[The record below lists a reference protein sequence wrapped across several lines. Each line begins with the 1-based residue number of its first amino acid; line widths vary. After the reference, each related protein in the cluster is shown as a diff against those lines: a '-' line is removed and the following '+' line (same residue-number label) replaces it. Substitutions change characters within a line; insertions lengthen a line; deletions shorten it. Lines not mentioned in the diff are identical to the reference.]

1 MSQVIIPPLAGDGV
15 WPSLGAQVGSWQ
27 EANLAFGPGDLLG
40 QPYRLDAEDWALLER
55 MYQVHPPQHGTGA
68 VTGRCSFIGGRCE
81 KGRICGR
88 RRFDTAVVM
97 LRKGSK
103 KSERLASV
111 GAAELSLDG
120 PIRCDG
126 FRREG
131 GVWIP
136 SGRPVTSPFVF
147 ILAFAKEQAEDTS
160 WDAMRKMIE
169 LGPGSDLFDVW
180 EDRIVTRDGAG
191 EAKPLATAP
200 DSRDGGKTTFQGKEE
215 GHRWTFPRQREANQT
230 TRANLS
236 KRPIAEPWEMHATT
250 AYAPG
255 EGSVIETIH
264 DGLRKL
270 TAEETRRSR
279 LFFFYR
285 WADDGLKIRRD
296 DGEWD
301 MPVLLQAIDE
311 ASGPVI
317 REWSDAEAIA
327 SREFTAVDADP
338 NYAERVW
345 LNRIHRSAAQAFDV
359 ETFKGNQ
366 APMPDLAGDPLC
378 VVAFHGARYWDAA
391 GFVVTLVESGYQLVP
406 EFEDGSV
413 AYWERPADAA
423 EAWEVP
429 EADVD
434 VALASIMGAL
444 NVWRVYVNPD
454 RWETAASKWAAE
466 YGDDVV
472 KAWRTNAWTEMS
484 RAIRAYDGAI
494 RSGEQHHSGFPAFV
508 ANIGAAHRRYLT
520 TRDEDGKPVWV
531 ITKERP
537 DSPHPINLAQ
547 AGVMSW
553 RARLDALQAGAN
565 EAVEWTV
572 A

>member
-1 MSQVIIPPLAGDGV
+1 VSQVIIPPLDGDGV
-15 WPSLGAQVGSWQ
+15 WPSLGSQVGAWQ
-27 EANLAFGPGDLLG
+27 EASLAFGPGDLLG
-40 QPYRLDAEDWALLER
+40 QPYKLDAEDWALLER
-55 MYQVHPPQHGTGA
+55 MYQVYPPQHAGPCRFA
-68 VTGRCSFIGGRCE
+68 GGRCDIG
-81 KGRICGR
+81 KICGR
-88 RRFDTAVVM
+88 RRFDTAVIM

-111 GAAELSLDG
+111 GAAELAPDA
-120 PIRCDG
+120 PVRCDG

-131 GVWIP
+131 RAWVP
-136 SGRPVTSPFVF
+136 VGRPVTSPFVF

-160 WDAMRKMIE
+160 WDAMKAMI
-169 LGPGSDLFDVW
+169 LRGPAADQFDVW
-180 EDRIVTRDGAG
+180 EDKIVRRDGDG
-191 EAKPLATAP
+191 EAKALATAP

-215 GHRWTFPRQREANQT
+215 GHRWTFPRQREAHQT

-255 EGSVIETIH
+255 EGSVIESIH
-264 DGLRKL
+264 DGLKKL
-270 TAEETRRSR
+270 PVDQARTSR

-285 WADDGLKIRRD
+285 WADDKLKIRRD
-296 DGEWD
+296 DGDFD
-301 MPVLLQAIDE
+301 MPVLLTAINE

-317 REWSDAEAIA
+317 REWSDPESIA
-327 SREFTAVDADP
+327 AREFLAVDADP

-359 ETFKGNQ
+359 DAFKRNGEDR
-366 APMPDLAGDPLC
+366 PVPDLEAAPLC

-391 GFVVTLVESGYQLVP
+391 GFVVTFVESGYQLLP

-413 AYWERPADAA
+413 AYWERPADASHD
-423 EAWEVP
+423 WEVP
-429 EADVD
+429 EGEVD
-434 VALASIMGAL
+434 AALASLMDGL

-454 RWETAASKWAAE
+454 RWETSAAKWAAE
-466 YGDDVV
+466 YGEDVV

-484 RAIRAYDGAI
+484 RATRAYAGAI
-494 RSGEQHHSGFPAFV
+494 ASGEQSHSGAAAFV

-553 RARLDALQAGAN
+553 QARLDALKAGAA
-565 EAVEWTV
+565 EAVVWTV

>member
-1 MSQVIIPPLAGDGV
+1 MPPLAGDGA
-15 WPSLGAQVGSWQ
+15 WPSLGAQVGAWQ

-55 MYQVHPPQHGTGA
+55 MYQVYPPQHAGPCRFVA
-68 VTGRCSFIGGRCE
+68 GRCE
-81 KGRICGR
+81 IGRICGR
-88 RRFDTAVVM
+88 RRFDTVVIM
-97 LRKGSK
+97 TRKGTK

-111 GAAELSLDG
+111 AAAELGVDA
-120 PIRCDG
+120 PVRCDG
-126 FRREG
+126 FRRQG
-131 GVWIP
+131 RMWVP
-136 SGRPVTSPFVF
+136 VGRPVVSPFVF

-169 LGPGSDLFDVW
+169 LGPGSDLYDVW
-180 EDRIVTRDGAG
+180 EDRIVARDGAG

-255 EGSVIETIH
+255 ESSVIETIH
-264 DGLRKL
+264 DGVKKMSP
-270 TAEETRRSR
+270 AEAKASR

-285 WADDGLKIRRD
+285 YADESLKIRRD

-301 MPVLLQAIDE
+301 MPVLLEAIDQ

-317 REWSDAEAIA
+317 SEWSEAGPIA
-327 SREFTAVDADP
+327 SREFLAVDADP

-345 LNRIHRSAAQAFDV
+345 LNRIHRSSAQAFDV
-359 ETFKGNQ
+359 EAFKRNG
-366 APMPDLAGDPLC
+366 ADAVMPDLAGDPL
-378 VVAFHGARYWDAA
+378 VAVAFHGARYWDAA
-391 GFVVTLVESGYQLVP
+391 GFVVTFVESGYQLVP
-406 EFEDGSV
+406 EFEDGTV

-423 EAWEVP
+423 DNWEVP
-429 EADVD
+429 EGEVD
-434 VALASIMGAL
+434 AALASIMANL
-444 NVWRVYVNPD
+444 NVWRLYVHPD
-454 RWETAASKWAAE
+454 RWETAASRWAAE

-494 RSGEQHHSGFPAFV
+494 RSGEQSHSGFGPFV
-508 ANIGAAHRRYLT
+508 ANIGAAHRFYLT
-520 TRDEDGKPVWV
+520 SRDEDGKPVWV
-531 ITKERP
+531 IKKERP

-553 RARLDALQAGAN
+553 QARLDALKSGAN
-565 EAVEWTV
+565 QAVEWTV